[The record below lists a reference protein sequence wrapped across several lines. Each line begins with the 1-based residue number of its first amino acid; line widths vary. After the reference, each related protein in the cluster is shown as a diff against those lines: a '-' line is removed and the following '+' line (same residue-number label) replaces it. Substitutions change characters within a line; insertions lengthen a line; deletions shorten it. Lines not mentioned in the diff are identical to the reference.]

1 MSIFSITKPFGS
13 GESFF
18 FALPAIPIVGRAM
31 DFDFIEQ
38 IDKLKLMVEEGEEIT
53 IRSTQREKILEEW
66 SLSLIGKEF
75 TAISMEDGE

>member
-1 MSIFSITKPFGS
+1 
-13 GESFF
+13 
-18 FALPAIPIVGRAM
+18 M

-38 IDKLKLMVEEGEEIT
+38 IDKLKLTVEEGEEIT